1 MANKLDGFRPI
12 GDLILIKRDESLKM
26 TKGGLYLPEQS
37 QEQLCTGYVV
47 AVGEGNFHKGERIPV
62 RGGGRIFSYD
72 DDEDG
77 NEDVPF
83 DDIARAAPE
92 EGEDGEE

>member
-37 QEQLCTGYVV
+37 QEQ
-47 AVGEGNFHKGERIPV
+47 
-62 RGGGRIFSYD
+62 GRNNPPLVILSDSSRLIRMRSPIGLNPSSLFAIMFISLVIVSVLYL
-72 DDEDG
+72 
-77 NEDVPF
+77 
-83 DDIARAAPE
+83 
-92 EGEDGEE
+92 

>member
-26 TKGGLYLPEQS
+26 TKGGLYLSEQS

-47 AVGEGNFHKGERIPV
+47 AVGEGNFHKGERVQFEDHIV
-62 RGGGRIFSYD
+62 TGKQIGRAH
-72 DDEDG
+72 
-77 NEDVPF
+77 V
-83 DDIARAAPE
+83 
-92 EGEDGEE
+92 

>member
-1 MANKLDGFRPI
+1 MAYRHKTLIITREINIMANKLDGFRPI

-47 AVGEGNFHKGERIPV
+47 WAGE
-62 RGGGRIFSYD
+62 
-72 DDEDG
+72 
-77 NEDVPF
+77 
-83 DDIARAAPE
+83 A
-92 EGEDGEE
+92 